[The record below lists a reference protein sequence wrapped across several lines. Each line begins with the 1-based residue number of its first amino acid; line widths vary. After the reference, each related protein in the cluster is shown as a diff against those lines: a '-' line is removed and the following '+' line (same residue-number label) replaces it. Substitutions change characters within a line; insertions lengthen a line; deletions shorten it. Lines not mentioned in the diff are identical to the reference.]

1 LLLAENRREV
11 NPPLGLLSSLHGA
24 FPMMHRTVFQWLGTL
39 LFLPAS
45 KATIWRLLSDAEN
58 WKQFDVA
65 LEHYHL
71 QDDTIGASLLIMIQC

>member
-1 LLLAENRREV
+1 MAWHV
-11 NPPLGLLSSLHGA
+11 G
-24 FPMMHRTVFQWLGTL
+24 
-39 LFLPAS
+39 FLPAS
-45 KATIWRLLSDAEN
+45 KATIWRLLSNAEN